1 MTEEYNSMLPPYNM
15 VNHMQNSSVLKNLK
29 KKKKKI
35 TKIKNKNKKKKKKK
49 KKANNSYGILQC
61 NTTS

>member
-15 VNHMQNSSVLKNLK
+15 VNHMQNSSVLKILK
-29 KKKKKI
+29 KKKEE
-35 TKIKNKNKKKKKKK
+35 